1 MSDGT
6 IHTEKIFDAQAI
18 VKNTTVSSSAIDL
31 NKTRPGGQFSI
42 QLEITGDGTCT
53 VDWVGSNDGV
63 DYVKPTTVTDIVAA
77 FTKTSG
83 PGSDGK
89 DIYSFTPKLCRY
101 MKIRITETVTT
112 DDAVATIT
120 LAIQ

>member
-6 IHTEKIFDAQAI
+6 IHTEKIFDAQAV
-18 VKNTTVSSSAIDL
+18 VKNTTVTSSAIDL
-31 NKTRPGGQFSI
+31 QRKRPGGQFSI

-63 DYVKPTTVTDIVAA
+63 DYVKPTTVTDIVAG

-83 PGSDGK
+83 TGGK
-89 DIYSFTPKLCRY
+89 DIYSFSPKMCRY
-101 MKIRITETVTT
+101 MKIRVTETVTT

>member
-6 IHTEKIFDAQAI
+6 IHTEKIFDAQAV
-18 VKNTTVSSSAIDL
+18 VKNTTVTSSAIDL
-31 NKTRPGGQFSI
+31 QRKRPGGQFSI
-42 QLEITGDGTCT
+42 QLEITGDGTVT
-53 VDWVGSNDGV
+53 VDWTGSNNGV

-89 DIYSFTPKLCRY
+89 DIYSFSPKLCRY